1 MNILRLTILSSTL
14 AIAMMTLGYNPSFAN
29 KPTNGEHDH
38 GDGDGGTETTFS
50 VKVETNGTNGLKTSG
65 ECEGTSTP
73 SQHLTV
79 SYFIDDLSD
88 CGPVWITKA
97 NGGPTEVYLLHIA
110 TKQTKRGDTVSIF
123 FTEKKS
129 PFAGNEWEWN
139 SDPLPVKIN
148 RDPGSVYPE
157 GSVLIEEINFKDPAG
172 DTAFYLTKTHQPNKR
187 DKSTAE
193 GITVGQIIYT
203 PTSSE

>member
-1 MNILRLTILSSTL
+1 
-14 AIAMMTLGYNPSFAN
+14 MMTLGYSPSFAD
-29 KPTNGEHDH
+29 KPECGTNANEHCNH
-38 GDGDGGTETTFS
+38 GDGGTETETTFS
-50 VKVETNGTNGLKTSG
+50 VKVVSDVTNGVNTSVL
-65 ECEGTSTP
+65 CVGTSTP

-79 SYFIDDLSD
+79 SFFIDDLSG
-88 CGPVWITKA
+88 CGPVWIA
-97 NGGPTEVYLLHIA
+97 RDNRDPTEVYLLHIA
-110 TKQTKRGDTVSIF
+110 TKQMKKGDTVTIF

-157 GSVLIEEINFKDPAG
+157 GSVLIEEINFKDPAD
-172 DTAFYLTKTHQPNKR
+172 DTAFYLTKTHQPFKSE
-187 DKSTAE
+187 KSTGV
-193 GITVGQIIYT
+193 GITVEQIIYT

>member
-1 MNILRLTILSSTL
+1 
-14 AIAMMTLGYNPSFAN
+14 MMTLGYNPSFAN

-50 VKVETNGTNGLKTSG
+50 VEVVTNVTNGLNTSDK
-65 ECEGTSTP
+65 CVGTSTP

-88 CGPVWITKA
+88 CGPVLIYNA
-97 NGGPTEVYLLHIA
+97 NGVATEVYLLHIA

-123 FTEKKS
+123 FTEKTS

-139 SDPLPVKIN
+139 SDPLPVTITRN
-148 RDPGSVYPE
+148 D
-157 GSVLIEEINFKDPAG
+157 GSVLITEINFKDPAG

>member
-1 MNILRLTILSSTL
+1 
-14 AIAMMTLGYNPSFAN
+14 MMTLGYSPSFAD
-29 KPTNGEHDH
+29 KPECGTNANEHCNH
-38 GDGDGGTETTFS
+38 GDGGTETETTFS
-50 VKVETNGTNGLKTSG
+50 VKVVSDVTNGVNTSVL
-65 ECEGTSTP
+65 CVGTSTP

-79 SYFIDDLSD
+79 SYFIDNLSD
-88 CGPVWITKA
+88 CGPVLIYKV
-97 NGGPTEVYLLHIA
+97 NGDATEVYLLHIA
-110 TKQTKRGDTVSIF
+110 TKQTKKGDTVSIF
-123 FTEKKS
+123 FTEKTS

-139 SDPLPVKIN
+139 SDPLPVTID
-148 RDPGSVYPE
+148 RDPDGYPA
-157 GSVLIEEINFKDPAG
+157 GSVLITEINFKDPAG

>member
-1 MNILRLTILSSTL
+1 MNISRLTILSSTL

-50 VKVETNGTNGLKTSG
+50 VEVVTKVKNGLNTSG
-65 ECEGTSTP
+65 ECVGTSTP

-88 CGPVWITKA
+88 CGPVWITKP
-97 NGGPTEVYLLHIA
+97 GGGSIEVYLLHIA
-110 TKQTKRGDTVSIF
+110 TKQTKKGDTVSIF
-123 FTEKKS
+123 FTEKTS

-139 SDPLPVKIN
+139 SDPLPVTID
-148 RDPGSVYPE
+148 RDPDGYPA
-157 GSVLIEEINFKDPAG
+157 GSVLITEINFKDPAG